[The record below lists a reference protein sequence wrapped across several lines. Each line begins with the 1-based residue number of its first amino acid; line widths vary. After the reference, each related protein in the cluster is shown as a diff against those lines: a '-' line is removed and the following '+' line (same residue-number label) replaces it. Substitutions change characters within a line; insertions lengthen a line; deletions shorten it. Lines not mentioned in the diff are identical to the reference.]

1 MKISTYSA
9 IMKVKYYLKPEHNTS
24 LQKYQ
29 SKSRLRDPVDRSLV
43 YKMRTAW
50 ARYVKRTEENKTEKH
65 EIKLN

>member
-9 IMKVKYYLKPEHNTS
+9 IMKVKYYLKAEHNTS

-43 YKMRTAW
+43 YKMRTA
-50 ARYVKRTEENKTEKH
+50 
-65 EIKLN
+65 

>member
-9 IMKVKYYLKPEHNTS
+9 IMKVKYYLKAEHNTS

-50 ARYVKRTEENKTEKH
+50 ARYVKRMEENKTEKH
-65 EIKLN
+65 EIKWN